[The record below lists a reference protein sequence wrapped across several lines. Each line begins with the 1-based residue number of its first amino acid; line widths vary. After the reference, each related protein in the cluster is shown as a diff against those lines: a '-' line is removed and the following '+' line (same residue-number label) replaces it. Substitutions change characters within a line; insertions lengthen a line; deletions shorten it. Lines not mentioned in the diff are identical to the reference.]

1 MSEKLLNPDE
11 IAALFDQAAEGRLPE
26 EAAESKETRTRARWL
41 RTIDWTRPTKFTPD
55 QENRLRRAHESF
67 CRTAMTRLAAEHRID
82 LGLEVIDVSQH
93 TWEDALRLVPKESL
107 CATLEAKPI
116 GTRLLLGVELP
127 LLRASLEKLLGAA
140 TKAHGRERKL
150 TEIDLVLLRRVFEA
164 LADSLSQ
171 TWEGMAGVRFS
182 CRRIGPKM
190 EARQV
195 VAFTEPT
202 LAIVMEARLDGL
214 SATIWLLLPHASVAP
229 VAAGYSKRIEDA
241 SAGGA
246 AASAALRTGIGGV
259 DVVVRAEVGELHLT
273 LDRVLALR
281 AGDVVGLGVAADA
294 DVEVYADEVAVH
306 RAKPGRTGH
315 RRAVQVTGPAE
326 EEA

>member
-26 EAAESKETRTRARWL
+26 EAPAPTGARARARWL

-67 CRTAMTRLAAEHRID
+67 CRLAMTRLAAEHRID
-82 LGLEVIDVSQH
+82 LELEVIDVSQH

-107 CATLEAKPI
+107 CATLEADPI

-127 LLRASLEKLLGAA
+127 LLRASLEKLLGAS
-140 TKAHGRERKL
+140 TKTNGRERKL

-171 TWEGMAGVRFS
+171 TWEGMAGVRFA
-182 CRRIGPKM
+182 CGGVEPKM

-214 SATIWLLLPHASVAP
+214 STTIGLLLPHASVAP
-229 VAAGYSKRIEDA
+229 VSAGYSKRIEEA
-241 SAGGA
+241 NAGGEA
-246 AASAALRTGIGGV
+246 AAAALRTGIGGV
-259 DVVVRAEVGELHLT
+259 DVTVRAEVGELHLT

-281 AGDVVGLGVAADA
+281 AGEVLGLGVAADA
-294 DVEVYADEVAVH
+294 EVDVYADEVVVH

-315 RRAVQVTGPAE
+315 RRAVQVTGLAE
-326 EEA
+326 GDA